1 MDNFLHRG
9 EVSGPQKLGL
19 LAQGEDPRREHFT
32 EGSQDLQWESLIS
45 NDGCLGP
52 VDDFRERQL
61 PAGAEEHGDAAGLKG
76 LEKAGGGRSVTRDE
90 AEGGIG
96 KGLSWVGL
104 LGSRVLLTVPVPEAG

>member
-1 MDNFLHRG
+1 MMAALVQSMTSEKGSSQRG
-9 EVSGPQKLGL
+9 LRSTGMQPAWGAGQSLGSPA
-19 LAQGEDPRREHFT
+19 LAHIHHHPRPP
-32 EGSQDLQWESLIS
+32 SA
-45 NDGCLGP
+45 P
-52 VDDFRERQL
+52 
-61 PAGAEEHGDAAGLKG
+61 LKG